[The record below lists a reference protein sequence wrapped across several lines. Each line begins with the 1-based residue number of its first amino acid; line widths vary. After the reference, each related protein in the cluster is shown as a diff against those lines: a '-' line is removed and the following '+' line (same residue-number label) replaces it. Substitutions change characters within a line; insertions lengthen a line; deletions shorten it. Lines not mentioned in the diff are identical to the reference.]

1 MTKLTKVKSVELID
15 PATIS
20 STYFKVCVFIP
31 AKPEAREVEFTTIFD
46 NFKKAAIACDRWSEA
61 LAKYDPA
68 KYTFCV
74 KEVQ

>member
-1 MTKLTKVKSVELID
+1 MKKLTVKSVELID
-15 PATIS
+15 PAIITS
-20 STYFKVCVFIP
+20 EYFKVCVFIP

>member
-1 MTKLTKVKSVELID
+1 MTKLTVKSVEFID
-15 PATIS
+15 PATITS
-20 STYFKVCVFIP
+20 KYFKVCVFIP
-31 AKPEAREVEFTTIFD
+31 AKPEAREVEFSTIFD

-74 KEVQ
+74 KKIK

>member
-1 MTKLTKVKSVELID
+1 MKKLTVKSVELID
-15 PATIS
+15 PATITS
-20 STYFKVCVFIP
+20 EYFKVCVFIP
-31 AKPEAREVEFTTIFD
+31 AKPEAREVEFSTIFD

-61 LAKYDPA
+61 LAKYDSA

>member
-1 MTKLTKVKSVELID
+1 MKKLTVKSVELID
-15 PATIS
+15 PATITS
-20 STYFKVCVFIP
+20 EYFKVCVFIP
-31 AKPEAREVEFTTIFD
+31 AKPKAREVQFTTIFD

>member
-31 AKPEAREVEFTTIFD
+31 AKPEAREVEFTTIF
-46 NFKKAAIACDRWSEA
+46 NKFKEAAIACDRWSEA